1 MDAVVKFAGS
11 LFAKTAL
18 GLRDR
23 LESSSLGTATC
34 GDVDQKAPPVSPTE
48 ILEEKRQFLSLFRTF
63 SDCGFLAL
71 VAEAARSAVLV
82 EYRTLRRAMEST
94 LPTERCTKIRQVL
107 KQLEEDMKEA
117 VVPFRHAWDRI
128 EAVYTC
134 PNLRNYCAV
143 LATVMPTTAQVESD
157 FSRIGHIR
165 DNRTQL
171 SIFNVQCDMH
181 AKQWALLGW
190 VVKFTA

>member
-11 LFAKTAL
+11 LFTKTAL

-94 LPTERCTKIRQVL
+94 LPTERCSKIRQVL
-107 KQLEEDMKEA
+107 KQLEED
-117 VVPFRHAWDRI
+117 VVRPGLMLAFSDVFVDFKRI
-128 EAVYTC
+128 SETDKQ
-134 PNLRNYCAV
+134 NK
-143 LATVMPTTAQVESD
+143 
-157 FSRIGHIR
+157 RI
-165 DNRTQL
+165 
-171 SIFNVQCDMH
+171 
-181 AKQWALLGW
+181 KQ
-190 VVKFTA
+190 

>member
-1 MDAVVKFAGS
+1 
-11 LFAKTAL
+11 
-18 GLRDR
+18 
-23 LESSSLGTATC
+23 
-34 GDVDQKAPPVSPTE
+34 
-48 ILEEKRQFLSLFRTF
+48 
-63 SDCGFLAL
+63 
-71 VAEAARSAVLV
+71 
-82 EYRTLRRAMEST
+82 MEST

-134 PNLRNYCAV
+134 PNLRDYCAV